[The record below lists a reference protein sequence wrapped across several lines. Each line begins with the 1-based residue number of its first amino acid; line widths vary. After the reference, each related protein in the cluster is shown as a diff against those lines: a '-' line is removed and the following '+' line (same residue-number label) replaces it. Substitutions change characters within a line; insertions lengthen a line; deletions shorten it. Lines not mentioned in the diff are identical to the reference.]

1 MERTY
6 TDSIDDYQCS
16 ARGMRNKLTT
26 NSEPEGVELILKL
39 HGFDSQLVSKL
50 SLSTSEMFT
59 YSNSVLFQK
68 NI

>member
-1 MERTY
+1 MERRY

-50 SLSTSEMFT
+50 SRTSEMFT
-59 YSNSVLFQK
+59 YSNSVLF
-68 NI
+68 